1 MRGYVYLLGWQ
12 YTTIATGADAS
23 AHMSEETQNPSR
35 NVPNAMTAAIAAT
48 YVLTYISII
57 LLLLSVKPEDAELI
71 TRQAF
76 PVGHIL
82 IKAINFPGA
91 LAICIVLILVL
102 CLQVQAQLQ
111 AAARFTFAVARDHAL
126 PFSTAIKYT
135 NAARQPVVAHWL
147 VVALWG
153 ACSVLILFDKPG
165 LVLSLVTTGA
175 SSLSILGYLVPVGL
189 YLCSKID
196 LEQEGRTSWSL
207 RRWSRPV
214 ACVAVLFCVTIIVV
228 QTFPGSHPVRAD
240 NISWSPVIIAGTLL
254 VSFAT
259 WKAYGASHYSGPI
272 RALTKWETGV
282 ELDLDSTLGAST
294 AGRKA
299 DADAEAEAAAE
310 ADPEAAESEK
320 DWDAGPAGPAREAR
334 TLPDLAYGAGSAP
347 GAGARGGARAGAG
360 GPGGAGV
367 PGRGA
372 GQGGGRGGGG
382 GGAGDAASLSL
393 SRSVGVAPA
402 ETVDSL
408 TSPGEWEQWDTFSDH
423 DHDHAHS
430 RV

>member
-35 NVPNAMTAAIAAT
+35 NVPKAMTAAIAAT

-57 LLLLSVKPEDAELI
+57 LLLLSVKPEDAEYI
-71 TRQAF
+71 TLQTF

-82 IKAINFPGA
+82 IKAINFSGA
-91 LAICIVLILVL
+91 LAICIILIIVL

-111 AAARFTFAVARDHAL
+111 AASRFTFAVARDNAL
-126 PFSTAIKYT
+126 PFSDAIKYT
-135 NAARQPVVAHWL
+135 NKQKQPVVAHWL

-153 ACSVLILFDKPG
+153 ACSVLILFNKPG

-175 SSLSILGYLVPVGL
+175 SSLSILGYLIPVAL
-189 YLCSKID
+189 YLMSKID

-207 RRWSRPV
+207 RKWSRPV

-228 QTFPGSHPVRAD
+228 QTFPGTNPVRAY

-254 VSFAT
+254 ISFLT
-259 WKAYGASHYSGPI
+259 WRLYGRKHYSGPI

-282 ELDLDSTLGAST
+282 ELDLDSTLQAST
-294 AGRKA
+294 GHGRKV
-299 DADAEAEAAAE
+299 DGDGDGDDGEGES
-310 ADPEAAESEK
+310 PGTGSGSEK
-320 DWDAGPAGPAREAR
+320 DWTGPIPVA
-334 TLPDLAYGAGSAP
+334 TMPDLAYSE
-347 GAGARGGARAGAG
+347 GG
-360 GPGGAGV
+360 
-367 PGRGA
+367 
-372 GQGGGRGGGG
+372 
-382 GGAGDAASLSL
+382 AASL
-393 SRSVGVAPA
+393 SVGVAPA
-402 ETVDSL
+402 ETVDTM
-408 TSPGEWEQWDTFSDH
+408 TSPGEWEQFDSSLAPGHTD
-423 DHDHAHS
+423 S